1 MRLLRA
7 AALACAV
14 VAVSAGPARGDCV
27 TFLDS
32 DSKPAFS
39 VDSDTH
45 ALTVSD
51 QAADSYSRFQCL
63 KDDDL
68 LPADLSFL
76 AKESAVRYAVL
87 DLTPPAAWDAKSV
100 REVFRTRRDMI
111 LFLNRYFSTARPK

>member
-32 DSKPAFS
+32 DSNPAFS

-45 ALTVSD
+45 ALIPSD
-51 QAADSYSRFQCL
+51 QAADSFNRFECL

-76 AKESAVRYAVL
+76 ARESAIRYAVL
-87 DLTPPAAWDAKSV
+87 DLTPPAAWDARSV
-100 REVFRTRRDMI
+100 REVFRTRKDMI
-111 LFLNRYFSTARPK
+111 LFLNRYFSTSKSK